1 MKVQLES
8 SESVFQL
15 SVSLCIYNVSF
26 SITCQYPWPRG
37 PFKGEL
43 NPNNKLGLND
53 SFCTRINKY
62 NPHTVQF
69 CVV

>member
-1 MKVQLES
+1 MHFTRV
-8 SESVFQL
+8 
-15 SVSLCIYNVSF
+15 
-26 SITCQYPWPRG
+26 
-37 PFKGEL
+37 KGEL

-53 SFCTRINKY
+53 SFSTRINKY

>member
-1 MKVQLES
+1 MAHIFTLQAERCTWKLLPVIIGVEYG
-8 SESVFQL
+8 EKI
-15 SVSLCIYNVSF
+15 IY
-26 SITCQYPWPRG
+26 
-37 PFKGEL
+37 FKGEL

-53 SFCTRINKY
+53 SFSTRINKY

>member
-1 MKVQLES
+1 LYISTALVAKTS
-8 SESVFQL
+8 PPSWAAL
-15 SVSLCIYNVSF
+15 SLPVPLSADAEGSL
-26 SITCQYPWPRG
+26 SI
-37 PFKGEL
+37 KGEL

-53 SFCTRINKY
+53 SFSTRINKY

>member
-1 MKVQLES
+1 MDLFNTQL
-8 SESVFQL
+8 
-15 SVSLCIYNVSF
+15 N
-26 SITCQYPWPRG
+26 ITII
-37 PFKGEL
+37 KGEL

-53 SFCTRINKY
+53 SFSTRINKY

>member
-1 MKVQLES
+1 MYVAVAQS
-8 SESVFQL
+8 SDVISG
-15 SVSLCIYNVSF
+15 IGYRVSF
-26 SITCQYPWPRG
+26 WYRSNPTRLT

-43 NPNNKLGLND
+43 NPNNKLDLND
-53 SFCTRINKY
+53 SFSTRINKY